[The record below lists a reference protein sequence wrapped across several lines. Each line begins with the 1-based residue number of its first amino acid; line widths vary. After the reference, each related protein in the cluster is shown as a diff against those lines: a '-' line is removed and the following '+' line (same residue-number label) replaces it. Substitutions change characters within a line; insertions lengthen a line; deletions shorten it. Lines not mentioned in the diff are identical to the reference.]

1 MCRLVEYKNGRV
13 ADIKLKYIE
22 NIARQAAK
30 TRHITRI
37 MLFGSALEERCR
49 EDSDVDIAVFGDLVR
64 SRYYISGEYNDFQGG
79 IFEYDSGQDYDI
91 LYFPDGRE
99 CKAPIMKNIENG
111 LEIYRRP

>member
-49 EDSDVDIAVFGDLVR
+49 EDSDVDIAVFGDIPR
-64 SRYYISGEYNDFQGG
+64 SGYFRLKEYKNFQDSIFDFD
-79 IFEYDSGQDYDI
+79 FDQDYDI
-91 LYFPDGRE
+91 LYYQQDKE
-99 CKAPIMKNIENG
+99 YKSAVMKDINKG
-111 LEIYRRP
+111 VEIYRR